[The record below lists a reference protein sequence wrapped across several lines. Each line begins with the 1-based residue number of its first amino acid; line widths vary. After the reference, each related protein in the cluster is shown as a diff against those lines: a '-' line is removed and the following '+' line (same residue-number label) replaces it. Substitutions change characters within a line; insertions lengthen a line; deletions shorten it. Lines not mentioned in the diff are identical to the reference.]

1 MTLMI
6 HLPEQIERA
15 YFAAAEE
22 RGVSMETLVAEL
34 LVTNSPVFLD
44 AGLVDRRNDP
54 PQNPEWIRE
63 MGIPVLRTGIPLA
76 ASTASETLAQIR
88 LERESTYLS

>member
-1 MTLMI
+1 MTLTI
-6 HLPEQIERA
+6 KLPDQIERA

-34 LVTNSPVFLD
+34 LVTNSPVLLD
-44 AGLVDRRNDP
+44 QGNDL
-54 PQNPEWIRE
+54 PQNPQWIQE
-63 MGIPVLRTGIPLA
+63 MGIPVLRTGIPLPVSA
-76 ASTASETLAQIR
+76 ANETLDRIR